1 MARKLTSQKRADLL
15 NASIKIFKAKGFR
28 DATVKDIVTEAGAST
43 ATFYRYFKTK
53 DDVYSQIFTAFLVG
67 YGEIWSSLYT
77 SMSGPVK
84 SKEEVLQVAAES
96 FRAVLAYYRDNRDLA
111 KIVFRHIVPVDE
123 RFVDQTEALV
133 ETTFAQLEEAIEEM
147 RRSGLGRRIE
157 PRVGS
162 ALIVGAVYGVSM
174 LCIVDDR
181 RDDVDS
187 IVDQLMEI
195 VENGLTHSH

>member
-1 MARKLTSQKRADLL
+1 
-15 NASIKIFKAKGFR
+15 
-28 DATVKDIVTEAGAST
+28 
-43 ATFYRYFKTK
+43 
-53 DDVYSQIFTAFLVG
+53 
-67 YGEIWSSLYT
+67 
-77 SMSGPVK
+77 
-84 SKEEVLQVAAES
+84 
-96 FRAVLAYYRDNRDLA
+96 
-111 KIVFRHIVPVDE
+111 VDE

-133 ETTFAQLEEAIEEM
+133 EITFAQLEEAIEEM

-195 VENGLTHSH
+195 VENGLTHSR